1 MRVTVVKWLGTL
13 LAAALM
19 SAGCG
24 AVDVQVAPIFSV
36 TPTVAPTLTPSPQP
50 PIIMS
55 SAGLVA
61 RSEPDDGEVV
71 VKTIAY
77 PHLVFA
83 PGVVSLTMFPQWA
96 APQEYM
102 VVDSG
107 RGLRLR
113 ASWRALWLADSAG
126 SGRVSVDV
134 YLRWPG
140 ESDFAFMQTASTEDF
155 ESAGEDFR
163 EELLDSTVYL
173 PESGDYRLR
182 VVTRVTMSE
191 SSGQEAS
198 QETIYETDVIAVYS
212 PSEPLTAP
220 EDYAPAFGGLD
231 LEWSGWLIDWRGWR
245 KGPCFLSTDAYPEAT
260 AQLDT
265 ACVQFENG
273 DWGAAAE
280 ALQAALGTVGE
291 DMALQNRLRQ
301 QLGTLAA
308 AAGQWNVA
316 VRHFTEG
323 LKAARELDDSQE
335 VGIALHNLGVAL
347 RAAGMND
354 EGDQRLFQSAQVFDQ
369 IGDYLGAAL
378 TWGQFSTFWRSA
390 DTAGW
395 VYSVFSDHGLPQAEV
410 LGEWR
415 DEFGSE

>member
-1 MRVTVVKWLGTL
+1 MAVKWLSVFL
-13 LAAALM
+13 VVVLA
-19 SAGCG
+19 AGCG
-24 AVDVQVAPIFSV
+24 AVDVQVAPILSV

-50 PIIMS
+50 PIITS

-61 RSEPDDGEVV
+61 RSEPDDSEVV

-83 PGVVSLTMFPQWA
+83 PGVVSLTMFSQSA

-113 ASWRALWLADSAG
+113 TSWRALWLADSSG

-140 ESDFAFMQTASTEDF
+140 QEDFVFLQTASTQDF
-155 ESAGEDFR
+155 ESSGEDFR

-182 VVTRVTMSE
+182 TVTRVTMSE
-191 SSGQEAS
+191 SSGQEGS
-198 QETIYETDVIAVYS
+198 QEAIYETDVIAVYK

-220 EDYAPAFGGLD
+220 EAYATDFGD
-231 LEWSGWLIDWRGWR
+231 LEWQGWLVDWRGWR
-245 KGPCFLSTDAYPEAT
+245 QGPCFLSTDPYPEAT
-260 AQLDT
+260 ALLDT

-273 DWGAAAE
+273 DWGAAAD
-280 ALQAALGTVGE
+280 ALQAALGAVGE
-291 DMALQNRLRQ
+291 DVTLQNRLRQ

-323 LKAARELDDSQE
+323 LKAARMLNDAQE
-335 VGIALHNLGVAL
+335 AGIALHNLGMAL

-354 EGDQRLFQSAQVFDQ
+354 EGDQSLFQSAQVFDQ

-378 TWGQFSTFWRSA
+378 TWGQFSAFWRSA
-390 DTAGW
+390 DTAEW

-410 LGEWR
+410 LAQWR
-415 DEFGSE
+415 DEFS